1 MSRRCTVCDHPKRR
15 EIDKTLVTGNSIRHT
30 AAVFG
35 LSVSALFR
43 HQKEHLRPLLEK
55 EAPEEEIDD
64 DTAQLRAQQRS
75 AEAEDKAHALDMR
88 QQLKVVNAA
97 CLEVLRKARTDAKQT
112 TLLQAVDR
120 IHRQITLQAQL
131 LGGPNDDTSEA
142 DSIQAQWPRI
152 RQVVIDALRPFPEA
166 RIAVAEALSHLSD
179 DESVHAEP

>member
-15 EIDKTLVTGNSIRHT
+15 EIDKALIAGNSLSHT
-30 AAVFG
+30 AVVFD
-35 LSVSALFR
+35 LTVSALFR
-43 HQKEHLRPLLEK
+43 HRKEHLAPLVAKAQAEEAANEVARVK
-55 EAPEEEIDD
+55 EHR
-64 DTAQLRAQQRS
+64 QS
-75 AEAEDKAHALDMR
+75 VEADETAHALDMS

-131 LGGPNDDTSEA
+131 LGGSAEDTSEA
-142 DSIQAQWPRI
+142 DSIQTQWPRI

-179 DESVHAEP
+179 DELSHAEP